1 MSMNTDKVI
10 KKARKFAK
18 PFRITKGEQFRMKD
32 VDPGDTL
39 AFKSEAKPRAKEA
52 LAIGVQA
59 LAELQD
65 KLYAQDKWAVLLIF
79 QGMDAAGKDGT
90 IKHVMSGVN
99 PQGCQVYSF
108 KSPSVED
115 LDHDYLWRC
124 MKCLP
129 NRGHIGIFNRSYYE
143 ETLVVRVHPEFL
155 AKQRIPA
162 ALVTKRIWKERF
174 RDIRSFERYLSRNG
188 IIVIKFFLHISK
200 KEQKRRFLERAEE
213 PEKNWKFSGSD
224 MTEREHWD
232 EYLDA
237 YEEMIRKTATKH
249 SPWYVVPAN
258 NKWFTRVVVAATV
271 VDALA
276 SLDLA
281 YPRVDKARL
290 EEIAS
295 AKRALLESK

>member
-10 KKARKFAK
+10 KKARKLAK

-65 KLYAQDKWAVLLIF
+65 KLYAQNKWAVLLIF
-79 QGMDAAGKDGT
+79 QAMDAAGKDGT

-162 ALVTKRIWKERF
+162 TLVTKRIWKERF
-174 RDIRSFERYLSRNG
+174 RDIRSFERYLTRNG

-237 YEEMIRKTATKH
+237 YEDMIRNTATKH
-249 SPWYVVPAN
+249 SPWYVVPAD
-258 NKWFTRVVVAATV
+258 NKWFTRVVVAAAV
-271 VDALA
+271 VDTLA

-281 YPRVDKARL
+281 YPQVDKARL